1 MQKLGKKRKERTKE
15 GEERRKERKK
25 MKLEAG
31 IHIFYQISSGRK
43 RAL

>member
-31 IHIFYQISSGRK
+31 IYILEKFLEG
-43 RAL
+43 L